1 DFNLILQTSVEPGSR
16 VKKGQ
21 VIAEFDRLN
30 MTTRLDDYRVSLGEQ
45 ETSLKTLQTNL
56 DVTKKAHL
64 QSITSAKAALDKA
77 ELDLKT
83 IPVQSDLQAE
93 QLKLAAEEARAR
105 YKQLLN
111 EVKFKE
117 TSQAADLKIAR
128 LDYAEAQVEFQRVVA
143 NAERMLLRAPIDG
156 VTVMGTT
163 FRGSEF
169 GQIRAGDEVRPGM
182 MVMQVV
188 DPSSMIVNA
197 TINQVD
203 VESIRIGMKARV
215 HFDAY
220 PDLNL
225 AARVYSVGA
234 IPKSGGARA
243 AYVKEIPIVLKLDE
257 MDPRV
262 IPDLSVSVDV
272 IVERTQEGVIAPME
286 TVFRE
291 AGKDKPFV
299 FVKVASAW
307 ERREVELG
315 PASNVAAVIRSG
327 VRPGEV
333 LAAEWP
339 IQEKRK

>member
-1 DFNLILQTSVEPGSR
+1 
-16 VKKGQ
+16 
-21 VIAEFDRLN
+21 
-30 MTTRLDDYRVSLGEQ
+30 MTTRLDDYRVSLTEQ

-64 QSITSAKAALDKA
+64 QSIASAKAALDKA

-83 IPVQSDLQAE
+83 IPVQGDMDAE
-93 QLKLAAEEARAR
+93 RLKLTAEEARAR

-117 TSQAADLKIAR
+117 ASQAAELKIAR
-128 LDYAEAQVEFQRVVA
+128 LDYEEAKVEFQRVVA
-143 NAERMLLRAPIDG
+143 NADRMVLRAPIDG

-163 FRGSEF
+163 FRGAEF
-169 GQIRAGDEVRPGM
+169 GQIRPGDEVRPGM

-188 DPSSMIVNA
+188 DPSSMVVNA
-197 TINQVD
+197 TVNQVD

-215 HFDAY
+215 RFDAY
-220 PDLNL
+220 PDLHL
-225 AARVYSVGA
+225 MARVHSVGA

-243 AYVKEIPIVLKLDE
+243 AFVKEIPIVLKLDE
-257 MDPRV
+257 MDARV
-262 IPDLSVSVDV
+262 IPDLSVSADV
-272 IVERTQEGVIAPME
+272 ILESAPEGAIAPVE
-286 TVFRE
+286 AVFRE
-291 AGKDKPFV
+291 PGDGKPFV
-299 FVKVASAW
+299 FVKGGSGW

-315 PASNVAAVIRSG
+315 PANNITAVVRSG